1 MRRIVITMRA
11 GAAEQVVQGIHTI
24 IIDRVREIVHPDG
37 EELKADSSFAVGFLV
52 SGIMGFVMAVG
63 FAREGGEEIDLEQ
76 LGDSACAY
84 LRAVAMQTVETVAQ
98 VEGVDTSELLERVSK
113 EADAYRAS
121 RATSP
126 DVVKDA

>member
-1 MRRIVITMRA
+1 MPSGIFRARATFRRST
-11 GAAEQVVQGIHTI
+11 GIQTI

>member
-1 MRRIVITMRA
+1 M
-11 GAAEQVVQGIHTI
+11 QGIHTI

-76 LGDSACAY
+76 PGDSACAY

-126 DVVKDA
+126 DVVKDV